1 MPFFLQL
8 LEAQIGVLLR
18 LSVAHPKALPPRAVL
33 ILTPGE
39 TADLV
44 NLEIKR
50 RGLKRKED

>member
-1 MPFFLQL
+1 M
-8 LEAQIGVLLR
+8 
-18 LSVAHPKALPPRAVL
+18 L